1 MAKEYGPQTDVKVKR
16 RNGRSAEVCEHGHR
30 GGHDTS
36 KALGASVEN
45 AARRTQN
52 RIRLERESVHDE
64 IYERIFNAIV
74 EHRLPP
80 GTKLAEERLADI
92 FSVSRARIR
101 EVLTRLAYEQAVE
114 LFPKRGAFVA
124 KPTIEQAMDVFEAR
138 RLIEPAVVRRLI
150 ENLTPECVARLRQHE
165 ALERDARQRDDKRT
179 IVRLSG
185 EFHTLIAEMAG
196 NTALARQMRE
206 LSTLT
211 CLIIFL
217 YDAPTA
223 TTCLAN
229 EHAAIVDA
237 IAQRDLAQAESLVLG
252 HLDHIESSLKLEPG
266 SAEVDLEAIFAA

>member
-1 MAKEYGPQTDVKVKR
+1 MAKESEPQAEAGIKR
-16 RNGRSAEVCEHGHR
+16 RNGRSAAACEHGHAD
-30 GGHDTS
+30 HLHPA
-36 KALGASVEN
+36 K
-45 AARRTQN
+45 AARARVEYGSRKTQTKL
-52 RIRLERESVHDE
+52 RIEREDVHDQ
-64 IYERIFNAIV
+64 IYERIFTAIV

-92 FSVSRARIR
+92 FGVSRARIR

-165 ALERDARQRDDKRT
+165 ALEREARQRDDKRT

-196 NTALARQMRE
+196 NSALARQMRE

-237 IAQRDLAQAESLVLG
+237 IAQRNFAQAEALVLG
-252 HLDHIESSLKLEPG
+252 HLDHIESSLTLEPG
-266 SAEVDLEAIFAA
+266 TPEVDLEAILAA